1 MHLSSSFHR
10 FSPPFPAQSNPPRVR
25 FTLLK
30 HFSNINTHLI
40 PTTAVRRYGKDFQA
54 MAEVLGNKSVSQC
67 RNFFVNYKRRF
78 NLQQVL
84 EEYEAEQGITSSDRK
99 DDDLQ
104 VLHMS
109 GSPAGSSGNSS
120 PSQPDRSSPS
130 FPTQGKFPYQSL
142 IYFHFIW
149 PEL

>member
-1 MHLSSSFHR
+1 MYNLYLMYCSNLN
-10 FSPPFPAQSNPPRVR
+10 PFC
-25 FTLLK
+25 
-30 HFSNINTHLI
+30 NTS
-40 PTTAVRRYGKDFQA
+40 AVRRYGKDFQA

-130 FPTQGKFPYQSL
+130 FPSQGKLTLVFGREGKITLYNQRQSL
-142 IYFHFIW
+142 KLIKLLCF
-149 PEL
+149 

>member
-1 MHLSSSFHR
+1 MNTAHHHQQVEIYWFTTNSSERNLISF
-10 FSPPFPAQSNPPRVR
+10 
-25 FTLLK
+25 
-30 HFSNINTHLI
+30 
-40 PTTAVRRYGKDFQA
+40 TAVRRYGKDFQA

-67 RNFFVNYKRRF
+67 RNFFVNYRRRF

-109 GSPAGSSGNSS
+109 GSPGSSGNSS
-120 PSQPDRSSPS
+120 PSQPDRASPS
-130 FPTQGKFPYQSL
+130 IPTQGM
-142 IYFHFIW
+142 
-149 PEL
+149 